1 MRIFVIPLSLAL
13 SGVAAAPASADVVR
27 LKNGD
32 IIYADQVKENANSI
46 QYEVGDN
53 TYSIPKSKVQSVEA
67 GARPALASPS
77 VQMPILTPEM
87 QTGDYGELLNQIV
100 HGHEVDRSVLAAI
113 ESQGKSNESAIAY
126 YIAAKTEFE
135 AGKFPDSRRDLESA
149 LRYNP
154 QSPAVLNYYAA
165 VLVRTGNA
173 LDAISYAERAADIA
187 PDSADAWAVLG
198 YAQFSASR
206 NSDALQSWKKSLAL
220 RFDPSVQK
228 MIGRAERESSAESS
242 YSERETGHFVLHYEG
257 RQSSEAFR
265 EQLLSTLESGYQD
278 LSREFGAELHSS
290 IQVVLY
296 TNQAF
301 FDVTRAPS
309 WMGALNDGKLRIP
322 LQGLDSVTPELARV
336 LRHELT
342 HSFVNAI
349 SLGRCPEWLN
359 EGIAQMLEPRSLG
372 GQTAA
377 LAQLYQGEH
386 EIPLNSLERGFASF
400 NGAEARLAYDEALAA
415 AEYLRGRYGMGDV
428 VRVLQ
433 QIGQGDSAETSL
445 RSVLH
450 SGYGH
455 LEDEVRGYVVGQ
467 SGN

>member
-1 MRIFVIPLSLAL
+1 MLAI
-13 SGVAAAPASADVVR
+13 AATDLAGADVIH

-32 IIYADQVKENANSI
+32 AIYADQVKERATNVE
-46 QYEVGDN
+46 YDVGDN
-53 TYSIPKSKVQSVEA
+53 SYSIPKSKVQSVET
-67 GARPALASPS
+67 GVRPAAASPS
-77 VQMPILTPEM
+77 VEMPAFTPQT
-87 QTGDYGELLNQIV
+87 QTGDYGDLLNQIV
-100 HGHEVDRSVLAAI
+100 HGHEVDRAVLVAI
-113 ESQGKSNESAIAY
+113 ESQGKNDQSAIAY
-126 YIAAKTEFE
+126 YIAARNEFE
-135 AGKFPDSRRDLESA
+135 AGKFPDSRRDLETA

-173 LDAISYAERAADIA
+173 VDATSYAERAVAIA

-206 NSDALQSWKKSLAL
+206 NRDAVQSWKKSLAL

-228 MIGRAERESSAESS
+228 MLDQAERETNVENS
-242 YSERETGHFVLHYEG
+242 YSERATGHFVLHYEG

-265 EQLLSTLESGYQD
+265 EQLLSTLESDFQD
-278 LSREFGAELHSS
+278 ISQQFGTEPRSS

-296 TNQAF
+296 TNQTF

-322 LQGLDSVTPELARV
+322 LQGLDSVTPDLARV

-342 HSFVNAI
+342 HSFVNAL

-359 EGIAQMLEPRSLG
+359 EGIAQMLEPQLLG
-372 GQTAA
+372 ARAA
-377 LAQLYQGEH
+377 GLAQLYRGDH

-400 NGAEARLAYDEALAA
+400 NGVEARLAYDEALAA
-415 AEYLRGRYGMGDV
+415 AEYIRNHYGMGDMM
-428 VRVLQ
+428 RVLQ
-433 QIGQGDSAETSL
+433 QIGQGDSVETSL

-450 SGYGH
+450 CDYGH
-455 LEDEVRGYVVGQ
+455 LEDEVRAYVVSQ
-467 SGN
+467 SGE

>member
-1 MRIFVIPLSLAL
+1 VRTFVIPFSFALAVFV
-13 SGVAAAPASADVVR
+13 SGPASADVVH

-32 IIYADQVKENANSI
+32 VIYADQVQEKVNRIE
-46 QYEVGDN
+46 YEVGDN

-67 GARPALASPS
+67 GARPSVASPS
-77 VQMPILTPEM
+77 VQMPALTPET
-87 QTGDYGELLNQIV
+87 QAGDYGERLNQIV
-100 HGHEVDRSVLAAI
+100 RGHEVDRSVLTAI
-113 ESQGKSNESAIAY
+113 ESQGKSDASAIAY
-126 YIAAKTEFE
+126 YIAARTEFE
-135 AGKFPDSRRDLESA
+135 AGKFPDSRRDLETA

-173 LDAISYAERAADIA
+173 LDAISYAERAAGIA

-206 NSDALQSWKKSLAL
+206 NRDAIQSWKKSLAL

-228 MIGRAERESSAESS
+228 MIERAERETTAEST

-278 LSREFGAELHSS
+278 LSHEFGTEPHSS

-342 HSFVNAI
+342 HSFVNALT
-349 SLGRCPEWLN
+349 LGRCPEWLN
-359 EGIAQMLEPRSLG
+359 EGIAQMMEPQSLG
-372 GQTAA
+372 SRAGSLAA
-377 LAQLYQGEH
+377 LYRGDH

-415 AEYLRGRYGMGDV
+415 AEYMRNHYGMGDV
-428 VRVLQ
+428 LRVLQ
-433 QIGQGDSAETSL
+433 QIGQGDSVETSL
-445 RSVLH
+445 RSVLR
-450 SGYGH
+450 SDYGH
-455 LEDEVRGYVVGQ
+455 LEDEIRAYVVGQ
-467 SGN
+467 VGN